1 MLLCSTITSIIAP
14 PVCQCPD
21 KAMYFRGAS
30 NHRGGFDMSYIP
42 NTAEEQQAM
51 LEHMGLSS
59 IEDLLTPVPENVRL
73 RRPLDLPPALP
84 EPELKRLLSG
94 MAAQNKNLDSTISFL
109 GAGTY
114 DHAIPSVVPHL
125 QRRSEFVTSYT
136 PYQPEVSQGML
147 QAIYEFQTMVCQIT
161 GLDIANAS
169 LYDGATAVVEAVLL
183 ALGPGGRGEVVISE
197 GVDPQYRTVLKT
209 YAHARG
215 FHVTEVPTRNGVT
228 SLEALDEAVGPETK
242 AVVIQQPNFFGSVE
256 DMTAIEPIAHKG
268 KAVFISAITE
278 PASLG
283 ILAAPGDYNADIA
296 VGELMSFG
304 NPMSYGGPAL
314 RFMASKQKYMRLL
327 PGRLVGQTVEEGG
340 EKQTGYVLTLQT
352 REQHIRRERAT
363 SNICTN
369 QSLLAV
375 GATIFLAALGKQ
387 GFRELGEL
395 CLQKAHYAFRQI
407 TALPGYEAAF
417 SSPFFDEFVIKTPL
431 PAQQL
436 SQRLLQKGIIGG
448 YDLSQ
453 SYPDMQNAMLFCVT
467 ETRTKED
474 IDTLV
479 KALREI
485 EASQL
490 SGVESGAVG
499 GKGAQ
504 A

>member
-1 MLLCSTITSIIAP
+1 
-14 PVCQCPD
+14 
-21 KAMYFRGAS
+21 
-30 NHRGGFDMSYIP
+30 MSYIP
-42 NTAEEQQAM
+42 NTQEDQEAM
-51 LEHMGLSS
+51 LARLGLPSL
-59 IEDLLTPVPENVRL
+59 EALLSPVPENVRL
-73 RRPLDLPPALP
+73 QRPLDLPPALS
-84 EPELKRLLSG
+84 EPDLKRVLYS
-94 MAAQNKNLDSTISFL
+94 MAAKNKNLDSVISFL

-169 LYDGATAVVEAVLL
+169 LYDGSTAVIEAVLL
-183 ALGPGGRGEVVISE
+183 AVGPGGRGEVVVSQ
-197 GVDPQYRTVLKT
+197 GVDPQYRRVLQT

-215 FHVTEVPTRNGVT
+215 FQVKEVPVRDGLT
-228 SLEALDEAVGPETK
+228 SLEDLHEAVSATTS
-242 AVVIQQPNFFGSVE
+242 AVVIQQPNFFGSIE
-256 DMTAIEPIAHKG
+256 DMSAIEPIAHKG
-268 KAVFISAITE
+268 KAVFIAAITE

-283 ILAAPGDYNADIA
+283 ILASPGEYGADIA

-304 NPMSYGGPAL
+304 NTMSYGGPAL
-314 RFMASKQKYMRLL
+314 GFMASKQKYMRLL

-375 GATIFLAALGKQ
+375 GATIYMAALGKQ

-395 CLQKAHYAFRQI
+395 CLQKAHYAYRQI
-407 TALPGYEAAF
+407 TALPGFEPVFKA
-417 SSPFFDEFVIKTPL
+417 PFYDEFVIKSPVSTQKL
-431 PAQQL
+431 QQHFAQAD
-436 SQRLLQKGIIGG
+436 IIGG
-448 YDLSQ
+448 YDLSLD
-453 SYPDMQNAMLFCVT
+453 YPEMENCLLFCVT
-467 ETRTKED
+467 ETRSKEE
-474 IDTLV
+474 IDHLV
-479 KALREI
+479 
-485 EASQL
+485 
-490 SGVESGAVG
+490 AVL
-499 GKGAQ
+499 KEVQ

>member
-1 MLLCSTITSIIAP
+1 
-14 PVCQCPD
+14 
-21 KAMYFRGAS
+21 
-30 NHRGGFDMSYIP
+30 MSYIP
-42 NTAEEQQAM
+42 NTHQDQQAM
-51 LEHMGLSS
+51 LDSLGLPSL
-59 IEDLLTPVPENVRL
+59 EALLAPVPENVRL
-73 RRPLDLPPALP
+73 RRPLDLPAALS
-84 EPELKRLLSG
+84 EPDLKRILYS
-94 MAAQNKNLDSTISFL
+94 MAAKNMNLDAAISFL

-114 DHAIPSVVPHL
+114 DHAIPSIVPHL

-169 LYDGATAVVEAVLL
+169 LYDGATALVEAVLL
-183 ALGPGGRGEVVISE
+183 AVGPGGRGEVVIST
-197 GVDPQYRTVLKT
+197 GVDPQYRRVLHT

-215 FHVTEVPTRNGVT
+215 FVVKEVQTRNGLT
-228 SLEALDEAVGPETK
+228 SIEDLGEAVSATTS
-242 AVVIQQPNFFGSVE
+242 AVVIQQPNFFGCIE
-256 DMTAIEPIAHKG
+256 DMRSIEPIVHKG
-268 KAVFISAITE
+268 KAVFIANITE

-283 ILAAPGDYNADIA
+283 VLAAPGDYGADIA

-314 RFMASKQKYMRLL
+314 GFMSARSKYMRLM

-417 SSPFFDEFVIKTPL
+417 SNPFFDEFVIKVPVSTQVL
-431 PAQQL
+431 QQHL
-436 SQRLLQKGIIGG
+436 AKANIIGG
-448 YDLSQ
+448 YALGER
-453 SYPDMQNAMLFCVT
+453 YPDMQNCMVFCVT

-474 IDTLV
+474 IDRLV
-479 KALREI
+479 TVL
-485 EASQL
+485 Q
-490 SGVESGAVG
+490 GVPGEN
-499 GKGAQ
+499 
-504 A
+504 

>member
-1 MLLCSTITSIIAP
+1 MA
-14 PVCQCPD
+14 
-21 KAMYFRGAS
+21 
-30 NHRGGFDMSYIP
+30 HRGCCFFLLIAFSRESNGMSYVP
-42 NTAEEQQAM
+42 NTPEDQAAM
-51 LEHMGLSS
+51 LAELGLSS
-59 IEDLLTPVPENVRL
+59 LEELLAPVPENVRL
-73 RRPLDLPPALP
+73 RRPLQLPPALA
-84 EPELKRLLSG
+84 EPDLKRAVSG
-94 MAAQNKNLDSTISFL
+94 MAAKNTNLDTTIAFL

-268 KAVFISAITE
+268 KAVFISTITE

-314 RFMASKQKYMRLL
+314 GFMASKQKYMRLL

-407 TALPGYEAAF
+407 TAIPGFSATF
-417 SSPFFDEFVIKTPL
+417 SSPFFDEFVVRAPVSL
-431 PAQQL
+431 A
-436 SQRLLQKGIIGG
+436 RLQPHFERANMIGG
-448 YDLSQ
+448 YPLGE
-453 SYPDMQNAMLFCVT
+453 SYPGMYNCMLFGVT
-467 ETRTKED
+467 ETRAKED
-474 IDTLV
+474 IDRLV
-479 KALREI
+479 EVLRE
-485 EASQL
+485 
-490 SGVESGAVG
+490 V
-499 GKGAQ
+499 Q

>member
-1 MLLCSTITSIIAP
+1 MGY
-14 PVCQCPD
+14 V
-21 KAMYFRGAS
+21 
-30 NHRGGFDMSYIP
+30 P
-42 NTAEEQQAM
+42 NTPEEQQAM

-59 IEDLLTPVPENVRL
+59 MEDLLEPVPANVRL
-73 RRPLDLPPALP
+73 QRPLHLPPALP
-84 EPELKRLLSG
+84 EPDLKHLLSD
-94 MAAQNKNLDSTISFL
+94 MAAKNKNLDTTLSFL

-147 QAIYEFQTMVCQIT
+147 QAIYEFQTMVCQVT

-169 LYDGATAVVEAVLL
+169 LYDGATALVEAVLL
-183 ALGPGGRGEVVISE
+183 AVGPGGRGEVVIST
-197 GVDPQYRTVLKT
+197 GVDPQYRRVLHT
-209 YAHARG
+209 YAFARG
-215 FHVTEVPTRNGVT
+215 FTIKEVPTRDGVT
-228 SLEALDEAVGPETK
+228 SIEDLNAAVSPTTA
-242 AVVIQQPNFFGSVE
+242 AVVIQQPNFFGCIE
-256 DMTAIEPIAHKG
+256 DVHAIEPIAHKG
-268 KAVFISAITE
+268 KAVFVTTITE

-283 ILAAPGDYNADIA
+283 ILAPPGEYGADIA
-296 VGELMSFG
+296 VGEMMSFG

-314 RFMASKQKYMRLL
+314 GFMASKQKYMRLL

-387 GFRELGEL
+387 GFRELGVL

-407 TALPGYEAAF
+407 TALPGYQAVF
-417 SSPFFDEFVIKTPL
+417 TGPFFDEFVIRAPVSTARL
-431 PAQQL
+431 
-436 SQRLLQKGIIGG
+436 QRHLLQSNIIGG
-448 YDLSQ
+448 YGLDG
-453 SYPDMQNAMLFCVT
+453 SYPGMDNCMLFCVT
-467 ETRTKED
+467 ETRTKND

-479 KALREI
+479 AALRE
-485 EASQL
+485 
-490 SGVESGAVG
+490 V
-499 GKGAQ
+499 Q

>member
-1 MLLCSTITSIIAP
+1 
-14 PVCQCPD
+14 
-21 KAMYFRGAS
+21 
-30 NHRGGFDMSYIP
+30 
-42 NTAEEQQAM
+42 
-51 LEHMGLSS
+51 
-59 IEDLLTPVPENVRL
+59 
-73 RRPLDLPPALP
+73 
-84 EPELKRLLSG
+84 
-94 MAAQNKNLDSTISFL
+94 MAAKNKNLDTTISFL

-183 ALGPGGRGEVVISE
+183 ALGPGGRGEVVISQ
-197 GVDPQYRTVLKT
+197 GVDPQYRRVLHT

-215 FHVTEVPTRNGVT
+215 FSVKEVSTRNGVT
-228 SLEALDEAVGPETK
+228 SIEDLNEAVTSATS
-242 AVVIQQPNFFGSVE
+242 AVVIQQPNFFGCIE
-256 DMTAIEPIAHKG
+256 DMRAIEPIAHKG
-268 KAVFISAITE
+268 KAVFVTNITE

-283 ILAAPGDYNADIA
+283 ILASPSDYGADIA

-304 NPMSYGGPAL
+304 NTMSYGGPAL
-314 RFMASKQKYMRLL
+314 GFMSARSKYMRLL

-340 EKQTGYVLTLQT
+340 DKQTGYVLTLQT

-375 GATIFLAALGKQ
+375 GATIYMAALGKQ

-407 TALPGYEAAF
+407 TALPGYSANF
-417 SSPFFDEFVIKTPL
+417 SSPFFDEFVIKSPVATQKL
-431 PAQQL
+431 QQHL
-436 SQRLLQKGIIGG
+436 EQAGIIGG
-448 YDLSQ
+448 YDLSLD
-453 SYPDMQNAMLFCVT
+453 YPGMENCLLFCVT

-474 IDTLV
+474 IDYLINV
-479 KALREI
+479 LKEV
-485 EASQL
+485 Q
-490 SGVESGAVG
+490 G
-499 GKGAQ
+499 
-504 A
+504 